1 MPSSYTSLLGFVQ
14 PATGELTNTWGST
27 VNTQLTQLVE
37 DAIASAS
44 TKDVTA
50 GDWTLT
56 TTAGGAQNEARS
68 AALIVTGT
76 PGVTRNIYAPKQS
89 KIYVVINNS
98 NSSVVLKG
106 GPSSPTTGVTVT
118 AGGVSLIAWNSN
130 TGDFTAAAAGV
141 SSLTAGTG
149 VSVSASTGAVT
160 VTNTGVTSAVA
171 GTGIGVSGATGAVTF
186 TNSGV
191 TSLTAGTGISVSA
204 STGSVTISSTATAS
218 GANGQVF
225 TSSGTFTIPTGVT
238 AVKVTVVGGG
248 GSSTRYV
255 GCCLFAGNSGGTSS
269 VSSGTQTISTISA
282 TGGAGGPAT
291 GNTPA
296 TGGLGSGGD
305 LNSRGGT
312 ATVSGGNTLLS
323 QGSYQTTALY
333 GTGASSYGNTSGG
346 GGGGAI
352 KFLTSLTP
360 GNTLT
365 VTIGAGGTQSGNGAA
380 GAAGTVV
387 FEW

>member
-118 AGGVSLIAWNSN
+118 AGASSLIAWNSN
-130 TGDFTAAAAGV
+130 TGDFVSAASGV

-191 TSLTAGTGISVSA
+191 TGLTAGTGISVSA
-204 STGSVTISSTATAS
+204 STGSVTISATNI
-218 GANGQVF
+218 GAWVNF
-225 TSSGTFTIPTGVT
+225 
-238 AVKVTVVGGG
+238 
-248 GSSTRYV
+248 
-255 GCCLFAGNSGGTSS
+255 NGGTSPGTIRGSNNVTS
-269 VSSGTQTISTISA
+269 VTKNSTGNYTINFTSALANSNYAVVGSAGVNGYNGVYLTTQASDASRGTNSTTATQVTTAVGGNSSGGVYDA
-282 TGGAGGPAT
+282 TY
-291 GNTPA
+291 
-296 TGGLGSGGD
+296 
-305 LNSRGGT
+305 
-312 ATVSGGNTLLS
+312 V
-323 QGSYQTTALY
+323 YV
-333 GTGASSYGNTSGG
+333 
-346 GGGGAI
+346 AI
-352 KFLTSLTP
+352 
-360 GNTLT
+360 
-365 VTIGAGGTQSGNGAA
+365 II
-380 GAAGTVV
+380 
-387 FEW
+387 